1 MTTLLEVCVADAQS
15 LQAAIAGGAE
25 RIELCSGLELGG
37 LTPSAGL
44 MRLAASAPVKV
55 NALVRP
61 RTGDFVYAD
70 ADIDALLADIDA
82 IRSAGLDGAV
92 IGANRPD
99 GTLDAALLRR
109 LLDAAG
115 PLDTTLHR
123 AIDLVPDFA
132 AATELAID
140 LGFRRILTSGGRHSA
155 IDGIPAIRTVLET
168 ARGRLKVM
176 AGSGL
181 NPDNVG
187 QLLVAVPIDEV
198 HSSCATPVP
207 TLGPDAVRLGFA
219 ETTRRQTNAEVVT
232 AFRDVLEHH
241 TYRP

>member
-15 LQAAIAGGAE
+15 LEAAVAGDAE

-37 LTPSAGL
+37 LTASAGV
-44 MRLAASAPVKV
+44 MRLAAAAPVKV

-61 RTGDFVYAD
+61 RSGDFVYD
-70 ADIDALLADIDA
+70 GKDIDALLADIDA
-82 IRSAGLDGAV
+82 IRSAGLDGVV
-92 IGANRPD
+92 IGASRPD
-99 GTLDAALLRR
+99 GTLDAPLLRR
-109 LLDAAG
+109 LLNAAG

-155 IDGIPAIRTVLET
+155 IDGITSIRTVLET

-187 QLLVAVPIDEV
+187 QLLDAVPVDEV
-198 HSSCATPVP
+198 HSSCAAAVP
-207 TLGPDAVRLGFA
+207 TLSADAVHLGFA
-219 ETTRRQTNAEVVT
+219 APTRRQTDAAVVT
-232 AFRDVLEHH
+232 AFRRTLAV
-241 TYRP
+241 R